1 MSHQYS
7 LATLLPPLSPLPR
20 PGPGL
25 AVRARRVR
33 HAADPALAPAPAR
46 AVVRRVQV
54 RVPALVLRVAVRVL
68 LTNQRGTRRSRDQP
82 PPTTAHLAA
91 AQQVLLL
98 AGGGGPASREG
109 ERILHSL
116 Q

>member
-1 MSHQYS
+1 MVPRCSGGQLEVAAELRLNPNNVWSQVSPQQSAHRVAMSLQYS
-7 LATLLPPLSPLPR
+7 LAAPLPPLSPLPR

-25 AVRARRVR
+25 AARARRVR

-68 LTNQRGTRRSRDQP
+68 LTNQR
-82 PPTTAHLAA
+82 
-91 AQQVLLL
+91 
-98 AGGGGPASREG
+98 
-109 ERILHSL
+109 
-116 Q
+116 

>member
-1 MSHQYS
+1 MVPRCSGGTLEFATELRLNPNKVWSLLSPQQIAMSHQYS

-25 AVRARRVR
+25 AARARRVR

-68 LTNQRGTRRSRDQP
+68 LTNQR
-82 PPTTAHLAA
+82 
-91 AQQVLLL
+91 
-98 AGGGGPASREG
+98 
-109 ERILHSL
+109 
-116 Q
+116 

>member
-1 MSHQYS
+1 MVPRCSGGTLEVATELRLNPNKVWSLLSPQQIAMSLQYS

-20 PGPGL
+20 PGPGPGL
-25 AVRARRVR
+25 AARARRVR

-68 LTNQRGTRRSRDQP
+68 LTNQR
-82 PPTTAHLAA
+82 
-91 AQQVLLL
+91 
-98 AGGGGPASREG
+98 
-109 ERILHSL
+109 
-116 Q
+116 

>member
-1 MSHQYS
+1 MVPRCSGGQLEVAAELRLNPNKVWSQAQVSPQQSAHRVAMSLQYS
-7 LATLLPPLSPLPR
+7 LAAPLPPLPPLPR

-25 AVRARRVR
+25 AARARRVR

-68 LTNQRGTRRSRDQP
+68 LTNQR
-82 PPTTAHLAA
+82 
-91 AQQVLLL
+91 
-98 AGGGGPASREG
+98 
-109 ERILHSL
+109 
-116 Q
+116 